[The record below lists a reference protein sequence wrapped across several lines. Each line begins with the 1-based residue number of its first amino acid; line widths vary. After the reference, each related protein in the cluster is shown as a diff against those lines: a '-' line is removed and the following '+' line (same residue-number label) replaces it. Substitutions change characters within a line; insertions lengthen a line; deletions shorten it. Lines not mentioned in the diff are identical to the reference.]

1 MKINP
6 ISTYSSNYQ
15 RNNKNNQKTN
25 FKADVRIVNTYFSE
39 HEMPDE
45 HFNTINSIFKSIDG
59 KFKNVG
65 SDNILL
71 ILEPYTNGETKR
83 RKIKSNIMVK
93 GMFKDVHRA
102 HKEILDYTKRNQLE
116 DEYRYLKELEKDE
129 SKFQA
134 YLSRLSTVF
143 TSNSVLS
150 DEDVYVDKIKDFK
163 VPTQKMVERTINEA
177 IDTMTKFIPDE
188 YLIALKP
195 EFIHIWRDEPNYY
208 ESPQFPIV

>member
-1 MKINP
+1 MRINSVSDYT
-6 ISTYSSNYQ
+6 STYSK
-15 RNNKNNQKTN
+15 NKNVKNN
-25 FKADVRIVNTYFSE
+25 FKADVRIEDTYFSE

-71 ILEPYTNGETKR
+71 ILKPYTNGETKR
-83 RKIKSNIMVK
+83 RKIKSDIMVK

-134 YLSRLSTVF
+134 YLSRLSGVF

-163 VPTQKMVERTINEA
+163 IPTQKMVERTINEA
-177 IDTMTKFIPDE
+177 IDTMTKFIPNE
-188 YLIALKP
+188 YSIALKP

-208 ESPQFPIV
+208 ESPKIPIV

>member
-1 MKINP
+1 MRINP

-83 RKIKSNIMVK
+83 RKIKSDIMVK

-102 HKEILDYTKRNQLE
+102 HKEILDYTKRNQLG

-163 VPTQKMVERTINEA
+163 IPTQKMVERTINEA

-208 ESPQFPIV
+208 ESPKIPIV

>member
-1 MKINP
+1 MRINP
-6 ISTYSSNYQ
+6 ISTYSPNYQ
-15 RNNKNNQKTN
+15 KNNQNNQKTN
-25 FKADVRIVNTYFSE
+25 FKADVRIEDTYFSE

-71 ILEPYTNGETKR
+71 ILKPYTNGETKR
-83 RKIKSNIMVK
+83 RKIKSDIMVK

-134 YLSRLSTVF
+134 YLSRLSGVF

-163 VPTQKMVERTINEA
+163 IPTQKMVERTINEA
-177 IDTMTKFIPDE
+177 IDTMTKFIPNE
-188 YLIALKP
+188 YSIALKP

-208 ESPQFPIV
+208 ESPKIPIV

>member
-1 MKINP
+1 MRINP
-6 ISTYSSNYQ
+6 ISTYSPNYQ
-15 RNNKNNQKTN
+15 KNNQNNLKTN
-25 FKADVRIVNTYFSE
+25 FKADVRIEDTYFSE

-71 ILEPYTNGETKR
+71 ILKPYTNGETKR
-83 RKIKSNIMVK
+83 RKIKSDIMVK

-134 YLSRLSTVF
+134 YLSRLSGVF
-143 TSNSVLS
+143 TSNSVFS

-163 VPTQKMVERTINEA
+163 IPTQKMVERTINEA
-177 IDTMTKFIPDE
+177 IDTMTKFIPNE
-188 YLIALKP
+188 YSIALKP

-208 ESPQFPIV
+208 ESPKIPIV